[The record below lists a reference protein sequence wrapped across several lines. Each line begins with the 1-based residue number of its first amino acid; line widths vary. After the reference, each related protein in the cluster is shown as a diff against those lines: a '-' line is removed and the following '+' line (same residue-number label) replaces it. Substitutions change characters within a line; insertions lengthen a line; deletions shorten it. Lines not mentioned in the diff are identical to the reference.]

1 MTVFFFWYVHPF
13 ANCFDGRST
22 DVSFQAKDAK
32 TLPDGPGPISQ
43 SELVM
48 L

>member
-1 MTVFFFWYVHPF
+1 MTVFFFGTYIH
-13 ANCFDGRST
+13 ST